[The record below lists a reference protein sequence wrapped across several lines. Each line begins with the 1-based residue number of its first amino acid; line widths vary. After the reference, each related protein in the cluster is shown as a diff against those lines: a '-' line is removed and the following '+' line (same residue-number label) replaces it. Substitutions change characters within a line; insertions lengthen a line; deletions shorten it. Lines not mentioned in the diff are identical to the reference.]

1 MGQRLHL
8 PAEEPVGGLFKLA
21 RPQVGMSK
29 VPERDQGAAEEVR
42 PAVVLDLDFKT
53 N

>member
-8 PAEEPVGGLFKLA
+8 PAEEPVGGLLKLA

-42 PAVVLDLDFKT
+42 LLLRQG
-53 N
+53 